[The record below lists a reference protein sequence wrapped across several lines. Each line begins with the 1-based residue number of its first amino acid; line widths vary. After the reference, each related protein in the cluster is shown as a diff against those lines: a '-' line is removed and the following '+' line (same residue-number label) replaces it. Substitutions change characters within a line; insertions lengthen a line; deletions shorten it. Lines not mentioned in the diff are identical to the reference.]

1 MPALLAA
8 LDDQTPRVVS
18 HACAALTNFCENA
31 SKEILMPHMQALSQK
46 FCILI
51 KDGISMTKENA
62 STALG
67 TLVEKVEQ
75 EFVPYFG
82 ETIQFLI
89 TYLNMFNTKEYK
101 QFRGQAIET
110 ITIICSAVGIDAFR
124 PVADNVVSAM
134 LEIQNTQLDK
144 RDSQRI
150 YLLGAWQRICLLMK
164 NEFSKYLPNVL
175 PSVLQMAALN
185 PEMGI
190 SG

>member
-1 MPALLAA
+1 
-8 LDDQTPRVVS
+8 
-18 HACAALTNFCENA
+18 
-31 SKEILMPHMQALSQK
+31 MPHMQALSQK

-150 YLLGAWQRICLLMK
+150 YLLGAW
-164 NEFSKYLPNVL
+164 
-175 PSVLQMAALN
+175 
-185 PEMGI
+185 
-190 SG
+190 